1 METKPMIIGAHIRD
15 ETIEHDPLDDADYT
29 IVCAGEEDI
38 DYGCC
43 CYCADEYDTLH
54 LRDKHEVECTFGP
67 KLVIK
72 IKVDRSIEEL
82 LKSKLQQCTSAEEG
96 KPKIVIQNGK
106 RLGTKNKRR
115 KKLLI
120 HKCSVC
126 DYKTNLMGHYTRHFK
141 SHYPDIL
148 CPGCDKKFRSKGV
161 LDEHVIRQHGDDD
174 KLVKTITSSPLFV
187 CSFALCRK
195 RRCPATVCD
204 NIKVK
209 CRAVECSEGF
219 IEKRH
224 PSCADVVHFVIN

>member
-96 KPKIVIQNGK
+96 KPKIVIQNGCLIINQQLALK
-106 RLGTKNKRR
+106 GRL
-115 KKLLI
+115 
-120 HKCSVC
+120 
-126 DYKTNLMGHYTRHFK
+126 
-141 SHYPDIL
+141 
-148 CPGCDKKFRSKGV
+148 
-161 LDEHVIRQHGDDD
+161 
-174 KLVKTITSSPLFV
+174 
-187 CSFALCRK
+187 
-195 RRCPATVCD
+195 
-204 NIKVK
+204 
-209 CRAVECSEGF
+209 
-219 IEKRH
+219 
-224 PSCADVVHFVIN
+224 